1 MRRLVPLA
9 VSGWAAAGL
18 PYLAIGPDHARHRLW
33 SAAARGDRHD
43 PTAGTGAEKPGPGGA
58 RANGEVERGSF
69 AAGHP
74 PTSSGAP
81 ADPIAS
87 VAYRP
92 VKAASARP
100 SRCA

>member
-1 MRRLVPLA
+1 MRRLVALA
-9 VSGWAAAGL
+9 VSGWPAAGL

-58 RANGEVERGSF
+58 RADGEVERGSF

-74 PTSSGAP
+74 QPPPARQPTPSHPSGTPVRA
-81 ADPIAS
+81 AS
-87 VAYRP
+87 V
-92 VKAASARP
+92 RP

>member
-1 MRRLVPLA
+1 MRRLVFLT

-33 SAAARGDRHD
+33 SAAARGDRD
-43 PTAGTGAEKPGPGGA
+43 PTAGTGAETPDPGGA
-58 RANGEVERGSF
+58 RADGEVERGSF

-74 PTSSGAP
+74 NLLRR
-81 ADPIAS
+81 AS
-87 VAYRP
+87 RPHPVRRVPP